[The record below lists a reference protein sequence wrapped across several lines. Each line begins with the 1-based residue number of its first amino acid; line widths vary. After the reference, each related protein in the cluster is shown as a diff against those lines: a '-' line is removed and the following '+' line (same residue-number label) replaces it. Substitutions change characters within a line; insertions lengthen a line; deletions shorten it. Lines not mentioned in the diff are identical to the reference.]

1 MVGKSEQ
8 KERTREGILDAASK
22 LVRERGIVG
31 ARVADVMAAAGL
43 TVGGFYAHFESKTAL
58 VDETLR
64 RTGDLMRERLFAGID
79 DKPEED
85 RAEVIVKRYVSVLHR
100 DEEALGCTLPAVA
113 GEIGTTAPEHG
124 RAIAAQVDAFAAALE
139 KRLPHGVPHK
149 RHVALGLVAAMVGGI
164 TLARAT
170 RGTDLSDELLRAT
183 RALAKLAL
191 RSPERESKEKRS

>member
-1 MVGKSEQ
+1 MGAKDDQ
-8 KERTREGILDAASK
+8 KQRTRESILDAASK

-31 ARVADVMAAAGL
+31 ARVADVMGAAGL
-43 TVGGFYAHFESKTAL
+43 TVGGFYAHWDSKTAL

-64 RTGDLMRERLFAGID
+64 RTGEIMRAKLFTGID

-85 RAEVIVKRYVSVLHR
+85 RAEVIVKRYVSALHR

-113 GEIGTTAPEHG
+113 GEIGTTAPEHASAVAG
-124 RAIAAQVDAFAAALE
+124 QIDAFASALE
-139 KRLPHGVPHK
+139 KRLPRATPL
-149 RHVALGLVAAMVGGI
+149 RRQVALGLVAAMVGGV

-183 RALAKLAL
+183 RTVAKLAL
-191 RSPERESKEKRS
+191 RSTSEPKNE

>member
-1 MVGKSEQ
+1 MSAKAEQ

-31 ARVADVMAAAGL
+31 ARVADVMAEAGL

-64 RTGDLMRERLFAGID
+64 RTGERMRRVLFDRID
-79 DKPEED
+79 EKPAAD
-85 RAEVIVKRYVSVLHR
+85 RAEVIVKRYVSAAHR
-100 DEEALGCTLPAVA
+100 DAQALGCTLPAVA
-113 GEIGTTAPEHG
+113 GEIGTTAPEHAD
-124 RAIAAQVDAFAAALE
+124 AIAAQIDAFATALE
-139 KRLPHGVPHK
+139 RTIDGEHGTSK

-170 RGTDLSDELLRAT
+170 RGTAMSDEVLRAT
-183 RALAKLAL
+183 RALAKVAL
-191 RSPERESKEKRS
+191 R